1 MIDIHVLYISFECMC
16 TFICNRYEHFFY
28 CYEIMAWDSPNDK
41 SRPGRVILN
50 AKIQPEYMYINI
62 NI

>member
-1 MIDIHVLYISFECMC
+1 MHMHVHMQSAIN
-16 TFICNRYEHFFY
+16 IFFC